1 MSIARIE
8 EQLLTKF
15 RRSLKKAIDQSD
27 GVQWAD
33 VDDRIEQKLML
44 RAIRHFDLDHHV
56 TIQWFKDGDVLTEL
70 DSLDSEVILTNA
82 GVDEGP
88 IPPEGEIVSYYT
100 SGMQEWDLED
110 VINTDDRG
118 EWLMQYYES
127 TDMRF
132 EEIYLIEM
140 EIHLYLKRC
149 RKACLDNV
157 SDDLFEGDITEP
169 LANSA
174 NELKRELIRYPLFR
188 NVPPYVTEFE
198 RIAIDVLSQIQDNV
212 EETEKEYAYYIDVFS
227 QLNKFF
233 YNTVWE
239 IIANRIGFYTAE
251 GPSEEVVRAY
261 RKGTLLVAHETFISE
276 FDKLKDVCNQRE
288 ISISAET
295 GRLPELD
302 PEEDQIESLL
312 DWEESDRQELE
323 V

>member
-1 MSIARIE
+1 
-8 EQLLTKF
+8 
-15 RRSLKKAIDQSD
+15 
-27 GVQWAD
+27 
-33 VDDRIEQKLML
+33 ML

-56 TIQWFKDGDVLTEL
+56 TIQWFKDGEVLTEL

-88 IPPEGEIVSYYT
+88 IPSEGEIVSYYS

-110 VINTDDRG
+110 VIDTDDRG
-118 EWLMQYYES
+118 EWLKHYYES

-132 EEIYLIEM
+132 EEIYLSEM

-157 SDDLFEGDITEP
+157 SEDLFEGDITEP
-169 LANSA
+169 LTSSA
-174 NELKRELIRYPLFR
+174 SELKRELVRYPLFR

-198 RIAIDVLSQIQDNV
+198 RIAIDALSQIQDNV
-212 EETEKEYAYYIDVFS
+212 EETGKEYAYYIDIFS

-276 FDKLKDVCNQRE
+276 FDKLKDVCNQQE